1 MLFACQLLLNIHINK
16 YNIVNE
22 GDNVMNVDDFLKATE
37 PKVKRSVLDPFYD
50 DIKKLRNHGRTLS
63 QVCDYLKL
71 NNVEITVAGLSKFLE
86 RRNKNKIDSV
96 VKKIEKTVQSI
107 TQEDDKVT
115 EIADDTNGL
124 SAKQKR
130 EKNADKYCPESS
142 NPLLKRLK
150 NNG

>member
-1 MLFACQLLLNIHINK
+1 MFFKCQLLLNIHINK

-50 DIKKLRNHGRTLS
+50 DIKKLRDHGRTLS

-124 SAKQKR
+124 NAKQKR
-130 EKNADKYCPESS
+130 EKNADKYCPEST

-150 NNG
+150 SNV

>member
-1 MLFACQLLLNIHINK
+1 
-16 YNIVNE
+16 
-22 GDNVMNVDDFLKATE
+22 MNVDDFLKATE

-86 RRNKNKIDSV
+86 RRNKAKISSLANHT
-96 VKKIEKTVQSI
+96 ENPSPTVTHI
-107 TQEDDKVT
+107 DDKET
-115 EIADDTNGL
+115 EVENSSSGL

-130 EKNADKYCPESS
+130 EKNADKYCPEST
-142 NPLLKRLK
+142 NPLLKRFK
-150 NNG
+150 KD